1 MDYFFF
7 LVVLLVSWVI
17 GVVGWAQII
26 GSIQNI
32 RVRPNLIIAIIIWGI
47 IIAGSFFIVKSF
59 FSSKMLAWAIAMV
72 LSFIQVFKQGKIE

>member
-1 MDYFFF
+1 MDYLFF

-47 IIAGSFFIVKSF
+47 IIAGSFFYS
-59 FSSKMLAWAIAMV
+59 
-72 LSFIQVFKQGKIE
+72 